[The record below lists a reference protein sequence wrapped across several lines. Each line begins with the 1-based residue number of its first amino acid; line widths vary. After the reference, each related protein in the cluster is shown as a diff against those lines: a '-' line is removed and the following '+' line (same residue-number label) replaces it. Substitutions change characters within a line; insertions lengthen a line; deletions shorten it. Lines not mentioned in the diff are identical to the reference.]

1 MGDERDGT
9 KGCAHYERLD
19 FDWREVLETATFVVG
34 ILFLSGKAPPGVV
47 GSGDG
52 TALNARLGVLWPKE
66 RVEVVVGSFERSGLF
81 EAPMTTL
88 LHGRAPTSLAVVRVG
103 SVAGSDCFRPKPR
116 TATGVHLED
125 RTVLSVHSSRDFR
138 GSNPVRPWLPAR
150 C

>member
-9 KGCAHYERLD
+9 KGCAHCGRLD

-47 GSGDG
+47 GSGNG
-52 TALNARLGVLWPKE
+52 AALNARLGVLWPKE

-88 LHGRAPTSLAVVRVG
+88 LHGRAPHV
-103 SVAGSDCFRPKPR
+103 
-116 TATGVHLED
+116 TG
-125 RTVLSVHSSRDFR
+125 
-138 GSNPVRPWLPAR
+138 
-150 C
+150 

>member
-34 ILFLSGKAPPGVV
+34 ILFLSGKAPSGVV

-66 RVEVVVGSFERSGLF
+66 R
-81 EAPMTTL
+81 
-88 LHGRAPTSLAVVRVG
+88 
-103 SVAGSDCFRPKPR
+103 
-116 TATGVHLED
+116 
-125 RTVLSVHSSRDFR
+125 
-138 GSNPVRPWLPAR
+138 
-150 C
+150 